1 MGQGPPGRARSAG
14 PCHRYVA
21 APLAQGLLTLGSM
34 YRYGD
39 GTPFPFEEN
48 FIDIVGAAV
57 DSCAAMFAAAAQL
70 DASRAKAR
78 DAKKDADA
86 EGAKLAALERSIEG
100 AVALSQ
106 PSSAK
111 DATMVQ
117 QTALRALEGARHAI
131 VASRGLLEKRVVA
144 AAAEPRVD
152 RAMVAAF
159 AAAARFF
166 DGHQLPRTAWSWA
179 WKAGGA
185 AEATAFAARFTVTYE
200 LTEVPWSG
208 PARIGSLVPELIAYL
223 PRKRMLGKPAPT
235 KIHLDKAG
243 LVEAERDGDEVVLVI
258 REQVSK
264 PSCGWRVTLERPSAT
279 TVTCVALD
287 ERGAPLGIDTELG
300 GDDALAL
307 SRLAVAV
314 IDAMAPALARRR
326 TREVVIGKD
335 ALRSLTDP
343 SEPGRALLDLLAPTI
358 RTLCAKSRVQ
368 GEISLKRDITDGKRE
383 ELFVPRT
390 TIAAKY
396 AALPPEYRKLFDAA
410 GLGRDPN
417 PTEEVE
423 LDTDRKTEPDA
434 RVRLMPP
441 PPPPPIRSAPAA
453 PTLMRAS

>member
-1 MGQGPPGRARSAG
+1 
-14 PCHRYVA
+14 
-21 APLAQGLLTLGSM
+21 M

-57 DSCAAMFAAAAQL
+57 DSCAAMFAASAQL
-70 DASRAKAR
+70 DALRAKAR
-78 DAKKDADA
+78 DAKKDADV

-100 AVALSQ
+100 AVALSA

-131 VASRGLLEKRVVA
+131 LASRGILEKRVVA

-152 RAMVAAF
+152 RAMQAAF

-166 DGHQLPRTAWSWA
+166 DGHQLPRTAWSWT
-179 WKAGGA
+179 WKAGA
-185 AEATAFAARFTVTYE
+185 SAEATAFAARFAVIYE
-200 LTEVPWSG
+200 LADVPWSG
-208 PARIGSLVPELIAYL
+208 PARIGALVPDLVAHL
-223 PRKRMLGKPAPT
+223 PRKRMMGKPAPA

-243 LVEAERDGDEVVLVI
+243 LVEAERDGDEITMVI
-258 REQVSK
+258 REQAAKASY
-264 PSCGWRVTLERPSAT
+264 GWRITLERPTST
-279 TVTCVALD
+279 TATCVALD
-287 ERGAPLGIDTELG
+287 EHGALLGVDTELG
-300 GDDALAL
+300 GDDALAM
-307 SRLAVAV
+307 SRLAIA
-314 IDAMAPALARRR
+314 IIEAMAPALARRK
-326 TREVVIGKD
+326 TREVTIGKD
-335 ALRSLTDP
+335 TLRSLTNP

-368 GEISLKRDITDGKRE
+368 GEISLKRDIADGKRE

-423 LDTDRKTEPDA
+423 LDTDRRTDVDA
-434 RVRLMPP
+434 RVRMMPP
-441 PPPPPIRSAPAA
+441 PPPPPVVRTAGPAA
-453 PTLMRAS
+453 PTMLRAS